1 MRNLCINARCPK
13 PENDETQLF
22 CQGCGSELLLGGRY
36 RVIAEIGSGG
46 FGKTYEVSA
55 THQTEPMLLKVLINP
70 QEKAIELFQ
79 REAQVLSQLDD
90 VGIPKVPED
99 GYFTYFLRDAQEPL
113 HCLVMEKIE
122 GMDLSGYMKHRDK
135 RPIEVSVAMLW
146 LKEIVTILKTVHN
159 QQFFHRDIKPA
170 NIMLRSSGALALI
183 DFGTVRQISATYVSK
198 QGMGQVTGVVSA
210 GYTAPE
216 QLNGQAVLQSDFFAL
231 GRTLVFLLTGQE
243 PADLYDAYQDAVV
256 WRTIAPEVPP
266 AFAELVDGLMA
277 RAIRDR
283 PQSAQEILDRL
294 AVITP
299 TQTVTPQPP
308 SSGVAPTEVVPQA
321 LISTPPPPPPHTG
334 QPNIPSGVEPTSVQ
348 PISPTHSTPVSA
360 QFPPPAV
367 APASPLEMNQTDLIK
382 WVFANLAGYA
392 LSGLLTTEDL
402 GTGPLLLAIGGAMV
416 GGGQWLVLQ
425 QKIQKSWRWPLAT
438 AACYGVPIGVW
449 WVLFPLFVLPCIQSW
464 IFRPYFNKS
473 NWWIAISI
481 VSTMI
486 AFVLSFMLVGLKMID
501 STDEV
506 LLTAIFGAIYG
517 VATSVGLRW
526 MIQDSTSQVQV
537 NESA

>member
-266 AFAELVDGLMA
+266 AFADLVDGLMA

-299 TQTVTPQPP
+299 TQTVTPQ
-308 SSGVAPTEVVPQA
+308 
-321 LISTPPPPPPHTG
+321 
-334 QPNIPSGVEPTSVQ
+334 
-348 PISPTHSTPVSA
+348 
-360 QFPPPAV
+360 PPAV